1 MRADA
6 RRNYETLLAAA
17 RELFLEQGSE
27 APLDEVAKR
36 AGVGAG
42 TLYRHFPSRTDL
54 LAAVYVSDFDEL
66 CDLSE
71 QLCRLDPGTALSR
84 YMDLHLSFG
93 MRNNGIKRTMR
104 ELLADVEPQPPV
116 LTMCRSRMYDI
127 TGSILQRAQ
136 DAGAARKDVDLNTF
150 MRMIHGITL
159 AAEDNRELAPG
170 MLQLM
175 KDGLQLKIG
184 ESADADDSG
193 SAQDAGA
200 ATAGAAAGTARG

>member
-6 RRNYETLLAAA
+6 RRNYEALLTAA
-17 RELFLEQGSE
+17 RELFLEQGSG

-71 QLCRLDPGTALSR
+71 GLYALDPGSALSQ

-93 MRNNGIKRTMR
+93 MRNTGIKRTMR
-104 ELLADVEPQPPV
+104 ELLVDVEPQPAV
-116 LTMCRSRMYDI
+116 LNLCKSRMYDI
-127 TGSILQRAQ
+127 TGAILERAQ
-136 DAGAARKDVDLNTF
+136 GAGAARKDVDLVTF

-159 AAEDNRELAPG
+159 ASEDNPELAPG

-175 KDGLQLKIG
+175 KDGLQLKPG
-184 ESADADDSG
+184 PTADADAAEPTQ
-193 SAQDAGA
+193 SAAVAEPAVG
-200 ATAGAAAGTARG
+200 RS

>member
-6 RRNYETLLAAA
+6 RRNYEALLAAA
-17 RELFLEQGSE
+17 RDLFLEQGSE

-71 QLCRLDPGTALSR
+71 KLYALDPGTALSR

-93 MRNNGIKRTMR
+93 MRNTGIKRTMR
-104 ELLADVEPQPPV
+104 ELLVDVEPQPAV
-116 LTMCRSRMYDI
+116 LNLCKSRMYGI
-127 TGSILQRAQ
+127 TGAILERAQ
-136 DAGAARKDVDLNTF
+136 GAGAARKDVDLLTF

-184 ESADADDSG
+184 VTAAADARD
-193 SAQDAGA
+193 
-200 ATAGAAAGTARG
+200 